1 MDVVHPLVAA
11 TVHDITTLA
20 GEGGHCTA
28 HDSSLN
34 CSAQVMAAAPTSS
47 KEHCLRCWM
56 IVPATTAADAKL
68 DTVLHMPASAASGTA
83 TAAAAQLVTDW
94 CSLHTG
100 AAL

>member
-1 MDVVHPLVAA
+1 
-11 TVHDITTLA
+11 
-20 GEGGHCTA
+20 
-28 HDSSLN
+28 
-34 CSAQVMAAAPTSS
+34 
-47 KEHCLRCWM
+47 M